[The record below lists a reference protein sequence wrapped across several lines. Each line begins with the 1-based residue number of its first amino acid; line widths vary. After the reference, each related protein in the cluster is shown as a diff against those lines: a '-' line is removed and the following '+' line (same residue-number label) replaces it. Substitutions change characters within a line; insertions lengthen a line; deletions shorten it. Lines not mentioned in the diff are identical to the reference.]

1 MTKKQTI
8 AIGAG
13 VLAGLAA
20 AALSAA
26 MSGGMAFL
34 FMLSPLPL
42 MLATLG
48 FGAASGF
55 AAAVTTIGV
64 VAAVA
69 GTLGAVVVAAV
80 IVFPSMLAA
89 QLANLARPA
98 EEVGGPAGKLVWFP
112 LADILFYTGLAVAAG
127 FIVTGIVHG
136 YGDAFVA
143 ELAAR
148 LIEAMRQ
155 ADPQLQLGEEQR
167 GQIVA
172 MLSTLVP
179 AQLPWVWVCVLVANF
194 YTAMAFAKRAGQSRR
209 PDDIWPLSLRMP
221 RTALPVFA
229 GAMLLTIVSG
239 PLGHVGAAVSGAM
252 AAGFMLAGF
261 AMLHDRSMG
270 KPWRP
275 AALGAAYLAALFF
288 IPVLFIFALA
298 GLTDTRRPA
307 GMSDAGGP
315 PPLP

>member
-1 MTKKQTI
+1 MKRQTI
-8 AIGAG
+8 ALGAG
-13 VLAGLAA
+13 ILAGLAA

-42 MLATLG
+42 MLAALG
-48 FGAASGF
+48 FGAMSGF
-55 AAAVTTIGV
+55 VAALTAVGA

-69 GTLGAVVVAAV
+69 GVLGAVVAAV
-80 IVFPSMLAA
+80 VIVIPSMLAA
-89 QLANLARPA
+89 QLAGLARPA

-112 LADILFYTGLAVAAG
+112 LADILFYVAIAVAAG
-127 FIVTGIVHG
+127 FIVTGAVHG

-148 LIEAMRQ
+148 LVEAMRQ
-155 ADPQLQLGEEQR
+155 ADPEMQLDAEQR
-167 GQIVA
+167 DRIAG

-179 AQLPWVWVCVLVANF
+179 AQLPWVWVCVLMANF
-194 YTAMAFAKRAGQSRR
+194 YTAMAFAKRAGQLRR
-209 PDDIWPLSLRMP
+209 PDDIWPLALRMP

-229 GAMLLTIVSG
+229 GAMLLTLVSG
-239 PLGHVGAAVSGAM
+239 APGHVGAAISGAM
-252 AAGFMLAGF
+252 AAGFMMAGF
-261 AMLHDRSMG
+261 AMLHARSMG

-275 AALGAAYLAALFF
+275 AALGTAYLAALFF
-288 IPVLFIFALA
+288 IPVLFIFTLA

>member
-1 MTKKQTI
+1 MMKRQTI
-8 AIGAG
+8 ALGAG
-13 VLAGLAA
+13 IMAGLAA

-42 MLATLG
+42 MLAALG
-48 FGAASGF
+48 FGAMSGF
-55 AAAVTTIGV
+55 VAALTTIGA
-64 VAAVA
+64 VAAFA
-69 GTLGAVVVAAV
+69 GVLSAVVVAAI
-80 IVFPSMLAA
+80 IVVPSMLAA

-112 LADILFYTGLAVAAG
+112 LADILFYSAVAVAAG
-127 FIVTGIVHG
+127 FIVTGAVHG

-143 ELAAR
+143 ELSAR
-148 LIEAMRQ
+148 LVEAMRQ
-155 ADPQLQLGEEQR
+155 ADPQMQLGSEQID
-167 GQIVA
+167 QLA
-172 MLSTLVP
+172 SMMSTLLP
-179 AQLPWVWVCVLVANF
+179 AQLPWVWVCVLFANF
-194 YTAMAFAKRAGQSRR
+194 YTALALARRAGQLGR
-209 PDDIWPLSLRMP
+209 PDDLWPVALRMP

-229 GAMLLTIVSG
+229 GAMLLTLVSG

-252 AAGFMLAGF
+252 AAGFMMAGF
-261 AMLHDRSMG
+261 AMLHQRSMG

-275 AALGAAYLAALFF
+275 AALGAAYLGALFF